1 MTEVGKLGATLVDVK
16 AFECLHNSDEE
27 FDRLRGEIAE
37 AFSGQSEETV
47 KAWVDEA
54 VKAQRM
60 RPTNA

>member
-1 MTEVGKLGATLVDVK
+1 MTEVRKPEATLADVE
-16 AFECLHNSDEE
+16 AFERLHNSDEE

-54 VKAQRM
+54 VKAHRM
-60 RPTNA
+60 RPTTA